1 MYDFDKLESRLHT
14 SSTKWDRYEK
24 RYHIN
29 DVIPLWVADMDFECM
44 PEIRNAIKK
53 RVQHPIYGYTD
64 PKDELYQ
71 AVIKW
76 EKMQHHI
83 DVEKEDIIWNTG
95 VVHGI
100 YALVNWLVKEDEKV
114 IIQTPV
120 YPPFFKTPKF
130 LKREVVY
137 NPLKKV
143 DGIWRMDLQDFEK
156 KLKEDDSIRMFI
168 LCNPHNPV
176 GRCFTKHELEQ
187 VLELC
192 ECYDVLVISDEIHAD
207 IVMPGKR
214 HVSIFECNK
223 KYYDRIVLLGS
234 ATKSF
239 NLAGLKVSYAII
251 KNLKLKEEFAAIAK
265 ASGLSDVNLFA
276 MEAMTAAYNY
286 GEEWIRE
293 CCEYIWNNYLFLEKF
308 LAEHL
313 PEVTVE
319 LPEATYLAW
328 VDFRKI
334 GLGDFTDRLKF
345 EGHVELQGGA
355 GFGKEFEEFQ
365 RINLACPK
373 STLEEGLKRL
383 VNWISLQ
390 RRKDV

>member
-1 MYDFDKLESRLHT
+1 MK
-14 SSTKWDRYEK
+14 
-24 RYHIN
+24 
-29 DVIPLWVADMDFECM
+29 
-44 PEIRNAIKK
+44 EIR
-53 RVQHPIYGYTD
+53 
-64 PKDELYQ
+64 
-71 AVIKW
+71 
-76 EKMQHHI
+76 
-83 DVEKEDIIWNTG
+83 
-95 VVHGI
+95 
-100 YALVNWLVKEDEKV
+100 
-114 IIQTPV
+114 
-120 YPPFFKTPKF
+120 
-130 LKREVVY
+130 
-137 NPLKKV
+137 
-143 DGIWRMDLQDFEK
+143 
-156 KLKEDDSIRMFI
+156 
-168 LCNPHNPV
+168 
-176 GRCFTKHELEQ
+176 
-187 VLELC
+187 
-192 ECYDVLVISDEIHAD
+192 
-207 IVMPGKR
+207 
-214 HVSIFECNK
+214 
-223 KYYDRIVLLGS
+223 
-234 ATKSF
+234 
-239 NLAGLKVSYAII
+239 
-251 KNLKLKEEFAAIAK
+251 K

-383 VNWISLQ
+383 VNWISLLT
-390 RRKDV
+390 